1 MEKGRRALV
10 VFSGGQDSTTCLYW
24 AMQNY
29 EEVSTITFSYG
40 QKHVVELE
48 SARKIASMAGVDND
62 LLELGAIFAGLSSL
76 TDPNQAIPVGDAG
89 CSSAKQ
95 GEREKTELPSTFV
108 PGRNILFLSL
118 AGSRAYVRD
127 CDAIVTGVS
136 QADFAGYP
144 DCRAEFISNME
155 SALSA
160 GLDRKVSIVCP
171 LMHLTKAE
179 TVELASTLPGCMEA
193 LAHSTTCYNGAVPPC
208 GNCNSCQ
215 LRERGFAEA
224 GVGDPLIERLSK
236 KNTRAPKV
244 VADAG
249 R

>member
-1 MEKGRRALV
+1 MTKGRRALV

-40 QKHVVELE
+40 QRHAVELE

-76 TDPNQAIPVGDAG
+76 TDPSQAIPAGDTG
-89 CSSAKQ
+89 SSSDKPDAPDSQ
-95 GEREKTELPSTFV
+95 KTELPSTFV

-127 CDAIVTGVS
+127 CDAIIAGVS

-144 DCRAEFISNME
+144 DCRAEFIANME

-171 LMHLTKAE
+171 LMHLSKAQ
-179 TVELASTLPGCMEA
+179 TVELASSLPGCMEA
-193 LAHSTTCYNGAVPPC
+193 LGHSTTCYNGDVPPC
-208 GNCNSCQ
+208 ESCNSCR
-215 LRERGFAEA
+215 LRAKGFAEA
-224 GVGDPLIERLSK
+224 GVADPLIERLS
-236 KNTRAPKV
+236 RAPKV